1 MIKLYARFKFESTR
15 SRFQPGG
22 GPSRGLLRNYEPFCG
37 PPFEALIF
45 PPRLDNG
52 CNLLRP
58 LCPARTL
65 PTGQRTEAGPR
76 IRIIINID
84 TLPRHYTLDTAHT
97 GEWRSI
103 TWAYLRPQTNNQ
115 RFFKNPIGVD
125 IHLYIYTSTLTLT
138 AARGDGELFYK
149 VEMDPSVGC
158 VGSADGLTRQKL
170 ATRCRVWHSNINN

>member
-1 MIKLYARFKFESTR
+1 MIKLYARFKFESTE

-45 PPRLDNG
+45 LPRLDNG

-103 TWAYLRPQTNNQ
+103 TWSYLSPQTNDK
-115 RFFKNPIGVD
+115 RFCLNFTTPN
-125 IHLYIYTSTLTLT
+125 
-138 AARGDGELFYK
+138 
-149 VEMDPSVGC
+149 
-158 VGSADGLTRQKL
+158 
-170 ATRCRVWHSNINN
+170 RCRYPSLYLHFYTDTDSSTRRWRTVLQS

>member
-1 MIKLYARFKFESTR
+1 MMCGRQGTGASSAWSAPAGGHQEAGSELHYTQIKQLATNIGLTPTVEINIGRRVMIKLYARFKFESTR
-15 SRFQPGG
+15 SCFQPGG

-37 PPFEALIF
+37 PPLEALIF
-45 PPRLDNG
+45 PPRLDNC

-58 LCPARTL
+58 LSPARTL

-103 TWAYLRPQTNNQ
+103 TWSYLSLSRQTNDKS
-115 RFFKNPIGVD
+115 FF
-125 IHLYIYTSTLTLT
+125 
-138 AARGDGELFYK
+138 
-149 VEMDPSVGC
+149 
-158 VGSADGLTRQKL
+158 
-170 ATRCRVWHSNINN
+170 